1 MKKILTLFVMLLC
14 GWSIVSAQTQTP
26 AFGYQLVVRSADN
39 VLLSDTNVD
48 LTITVMTHGDGIYTE
63 SMTSRTDDLGML
75 SVLVGMQVPEDF
87 AAIDWSEVD
96 SIRTTVNVSG
106 YEVEYLTAVQAV
118 PYALQAGKT
127 KLTTDQIVAYV
138 TKANGNVVDGISND
152 YATIM
157 DALVNNVDPS
167 GDLWQLIKN
176 KIVNYLKSRKDK
188 AVDITAFYLAH
199 ATPDDVGALYD
210 AVKDNSEVIEKVMEL
225 SANYLKDNKGYAM
238 QVIAAYLPHVDAV
251 QDVDPI
257 FYAVTDELDEML
269 ADETT
274 RDEILAE
281 FLPRAVAFAKSH
293 RNLAVK
299 AAEFFLQN
307 ADDDAIEA
315 VVNAFAGSEMANVF
329 VYDKFFNYLD
339 YYFQTTGAK
348 DVILRELDNKYLK
361 KQKCGGAD
369 DVDIC
374 TMH

>member
-14 GWSIVSAQTQTP
+14 GWSIVSAQTP
-26 AFGYQLVVRSADN
+26 AFGYQMVVRNADNELVVN
-39 VLLSDTNVD
+39 TPVD
-48 LTITVMTHGDGIYTE
+48 LTISLTDGVIPYSETKNA
-63 SMTSRTDDLGML
+63 TTDDLGML
-75 SVLVGMQVPEDF
+75 SVLVGGGDGF
-87 AAIDWSEVD
+87 ASIDWSKVD
-96 SIRTTVNVSG
+96 SITTSVKIDDE
-106 YEVEYLTAVQAV
+106 EVFVFKTAVQAV

-138 TKANGNVVDGISND
+138 TKANGNVVDGVSKD
-152 YATIM
+152 YAAIM
-157 DALVNNVDPS
+157 DSLVNNVDPS

-176 KIVNYLKSRKDK
+176 KMVNYLKSRKDK

-238 QVIAAYLPHVDAV
+238 QVIAAYLPHVDAE

-269 ADETT
+269 ADVTT

-307 ADDDAIEA
+307 ADKDAIKA

-374 TMH
+374 TMMH